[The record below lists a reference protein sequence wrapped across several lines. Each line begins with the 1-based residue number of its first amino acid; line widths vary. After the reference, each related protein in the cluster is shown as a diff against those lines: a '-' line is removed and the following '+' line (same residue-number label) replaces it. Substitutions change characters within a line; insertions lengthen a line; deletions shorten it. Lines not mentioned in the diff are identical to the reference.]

1 MHPVRRKT
9 TLSAEFGHL
18 PAKGNVPVLLTKGP
32 DSNHT
37 VKIAVFSDTH
47 LHDLSSGLP
56 YLRAIMAR
64 YAADASMVLH
74 AGDVGDP
81 DLLLAFDG
89 YPLHRVLGNTD
100 APCSGVGVQKLLT
113 VAASRI
119 GLMHGWGGRHE
130 IERKAR
136 EAFSDSRP
144 DVIVYGHTHWPVCH
158 HYAGQ
163 LMFNP
168 GSCVERR
175 MAPHYTFGI
184 LELGDILT
192 GHIVNVDTLAAQFLR
207 G

>member
-1 MHPVRRKT
+1 LIT
-9 TLSAEFGHL
+9 
-18 PAKGNVPVLLTKGP
+18 NVSESKQ
-32 DSNHT
+32 NI
-37 VKIAVFSDTH
+37 KIAVFTDTH
-47 LHDLSSGLP
+47 LHDLHSGIP
-56 YLRAIMAR
+56 YFRAIMAK
-64 YAADASMVLH
+64 YAADAAMVLH

-100 APCSGVGVQKLLT
+100 APCAGIGVQKVLS
-113 VAASRI
+113 VAAYRI
-119 GLMHGWGGRHE
+119 GLIHGWGGRHE

-158 HYAGQ
+158 HVAGQ

-175 MAPHYTFGI
+175 RAPHYTFGI
-184 LELGDILT
+184 LELGDTLT
-192 GHIVNVDTLAAQFLR
+192 GRIVNVDTLAAQYLR